1 MTTNALATTVDRMTN
16 LSNMLEARR
25 TRIEQVIPAA
35 MAGFTPSRA
44 IAVVIDACARTP
56 KLLECDPKTIVRAA
70 IQAAEVGL
78 ELGSPLG
85 EAYLVPFYNSKRKC
99 KEAQFIPGY
108 KGLIKLMSLDSRVS
122 HVESTVVH
130 AGDVF
135 EWERGTSP
143 KIVHK
148 PGIGTKRLRG
158 DVVAAYAVIHY
169 VHGMAAFEVMDLD
182 ELTKLRDEG
191 REKDQYKSGPW
202 WNHTLEMYRKCPIRR
217 LAKTAR
223 VSLHDHSLLSRAIE
237 ADEMADLGAAGK
249 LAPEGFKGARAAEM
263 RAMLGAGDSRVVVD
277 AEEVSE

>member
-1 MTTNALATTVDRMTN
+1 MTTNALATSRDRYIN
-16 LSNMLEARR
+16 LGNMLEAQR
-25 TRIEQVIPAA
+25 TRITQVIPAA

-44 IAVVIDACARTP
+44 IAVVLDACARQP
-56 KLLECDPKTIVRAA
+56 ALLECDPKTVVRACIA
-70 IQAAEVGL
+70 AAEVGL

-85 EAYLVPFYNSKRKC
+85 EAYLVPFYNGKRGC

-122 HVESTVVH
+122 HVDATLVCEADT
-130 AGDVF
+130 F
-135 EWERGTSP
+135 EWERGTHP
-143 KIVHK
+143 KVVHR

-158 DVVAAYAVIHY
+158 DIIAAYSVIHY
-169 VHGMAAFEVMDLD
+169 AHGAAAFEVMDID
-182 ELTKLRDEG
+182 ELNEIRDESQK
-191 REKDQYKSGPW
+191 KDKYKTGPW
-202 WNHTLEMYRKCPIRR
+202 WKYTSEMYRKCPIRR

-263 RAMLGAGDSRVVVD
+263 KAMLGAGDSRVVVD